1 MYSDI
6 LLPMGVVALVAFLP
20 YLVAASC
27 TWVFFFG
34 PGAQWMARFRI
45 PGHQPSPGQPLK
57 EFHVSL
63 VALGIWVGVLWGV
76 ILLTSA
82 GALQLNMSLTTPSLT
97 QWAAELGLLYLLLDA
112 WWYGT
117 HRLMHHPLFFRR
129 VHAIHHQFR
138 HATPWASWAQGPWEA
153 SINALPYLILP
164 LILPLH
170 LVSFLTLH
178 VLITTFATLG
188 HCGHEL
194 FPRGADH
201 RLPFCLFNSA
211 SHHALH
217 HRQFGSNF
225 GSLTSL
231 WDSLL
236 HTHHPRWSTWFNTVV
251 KPSQTALVSKELL
264 STPPT
269 IRGAV

>member
-1 MYSDI
+1 MSENI
-6 LLPMGVVALVAFLP
+6 FPPMGVVALVAFLP

-27 TWVFFFG
+27 MWGFFFG
-34 PGAQWMARFRI
+34 RGAPWMAKFRI
-45 PGHQPSPGQPLK
+45 PGHHPAPLQHHK
-57 EFHVSL
+57 ERRISL
-63 VALGIWVGVLWGV
+63 VALGVWVGAMWGA
-76 ILLTSA
+76 ILLTA
-82 GALQLNMSLTTPSLT
+82 GGVLQLDLSLTLPPLSR
-97 QWAAELGLLYLLLDA
+97 WVAELALLYLLLDA

-117 HRLMHHPLFFRR
+117 HRLMHHPLLFRR

-153 SINALPYLILP
+153 AINAVPYVVLP
-164 LILPLH
+164 LVLPFH
-170 LVSFLTLH
+170 LTSLLTLH
-178 VLITTFATLG
+178 VVITIFATLG

-201 RLPFCLFNSA
+201 RLPFCLLNSA

-225 GSLTSL
+225 GSLSSV

-236 HTHHPRWSTWFNTVV
+236 HTHNPRWSTWFNTVV
-251 KPSQTALVSKELL
+251 KPPPPEATSPGLGSHPSVS
-264 STPPT
+264 
-269 IRGAV
+269 RGVV